1 MCSLHTEYL
10 QVISS
15 VKIPLPKGNRVFVS
29 IQEYKNTVDPFLCCG
44 GFLHQDF
51 PWTQYPETCWEM
63 EKQVYFSGVKKMPFY
78 VQGKG
83 EILP

>member
-1 MCSLHTEYL
+1 MCSLHMEYL

-15 VKIPLPKGNRVFVS
+15 VKIHSPKVREYFLS
-29 IQEYKNTVDPFLCCG
+29 IQEYKNIVGPFLCCSE
-44 GFLHQDF
+44 FLHQDF